1 MHLRTQ
7 VKATPS
13 FQSVSSAI
21 TDASTNSDESNVD
34 KYNEP
39 ISLPDYES
47 NNEVKKG
54 YYPDQT
60 FFNFRVS
67 NFLLSF
73 LDVYC
78 YSSFAVVV
86 VPLCS
91 YPLFCFSC

>member
-7 VKATPS
+7 MKAMWIS
-13 FQSVSSAI
+13 I
-21 TDASTNSDESNVD
+21 TSPYHYGPTTSRMM
-34 KYNEP
+34 K
-39 ISLPDYES
+39 
-47 NNEVKKG
+47 VKKG
-54 YYPDQT
+54 YYRDQT

-86 VPLCS
+86 VLLCS
-91 YPLFCFSC
+91 NPLFQLLT